1 MLQHNLSFG
10 SHLHLAPEQ
19 EITLSLMSTAGNKV
33 LPNHQVT
40 EKITGTDSAL
50 HRMLVLTCSSKLA
63 ALRRL
68 LTRNFPESLKVCGAL
83 HHVID
88 QNPFRLQVLVDQW
101 PDFNS
106 VLCRPPMEEMTDPSD
121 PYTNTYFLFS
131 KDPQG
136 LRQFLEDPQTVN
148 WKQKLQIQG
157 CQPSLTDVLQEVS
170 SKHGSHMHTT
180 SNLLYMRDGIE
191 SEDLEKMRKIS
202 ELQFSSLN
210 PEEAYL
216 VNEGWALGG
225 NPLSER
231 YVSRCIQNFPSVCAR
246 RLGVGKPVA
255 WTTSDQSAEMR
266 MGYTEKKYR
275 NQGVFRTMIIQ
286 LTHKLNSKGCPLYC
300 HVAPDN
306 NSSQA
311 ATLGAGFPLAGRW
324 QQWKFQPS

>member
-1 MLQHNLSFG
+1 
-10 SHLHLAPEQ
+10 
-19 EITLSLMSTAGNKV
+19 
-33 LPNHQVT
+33 
-40 EKITGTDSAL
+40 
-50 HRMLVLTCSSKLA
+50 MLVLTCSSKLA

-202 ELQFSSLN
+202 SDELQYTPLQTNEASFVNNQWQLGNNEHSLN
-210 PEEAYL
+210 F
-216 VNEGWALGG
+216 VK
-225 NPLSER
+225 
-231 YVSRCIQNFPSVCAR
+231 RCIKYFPSISVR
-246 RLGVGKPVA
+246 KQGVDQPIA
-255 WTTSDQSAEMR
+255 WAVTEHSVEIR
-266 MGYTEKKYR
+266 MGYTQPTYR
-275 NQGVFRTMIIQ
+275 NLGLSSIILLKLYAISHNRGFPIYAHTTPDNEASQGV
-286 LTHKLNSKGCPLYC
+286 LHKS
-300 HVAPDN
+300 
-306 NSSQA
+306 
-311 ATLGAGFPLAGRW
+311 GFQQRGRW
-324 QQWKFQPS
+324 LQWTFQPKSPIAKY

>member
-1 MLQHNLSFG
+1 
-10 SHLHLAPEQ
+10 
-19 EITLSLMSTAGNKV
+19 
-33 LPNHQVT
+33 
-40 EKITGTDSAL
+40 
-50 HRMLVLTCSSKLA
+50 MLVLTCSSKLA
-63 ALRRL
+63 ALRKL
-68 LTRNFPESLKVCGAL
+68 LTHNFPESLKVCGAL
-83 HHVID
+83 HHVIN

-106 VLCRPPMEEMTDPSD
+106 VMCRPPMEEMTDPSD

-131 KDPQG
+131 KDTQG

-180 SNLLYMRDGIE
+180 SNLLYMRDGLE
-191 SEDLEKMRKIS
+191 NEDLEKMRKIS
-202 ELQFSSLN
+202 DLQFSSLK

-216 VNEGWALGG
+216 VNEVWSFGG

-255 WTTSDQSAEMR
+255 WTMSEQSAEMR
-266 MGYTEKKYR
+266 MGYTEEKYR

-286 LTHKLNSKGCPLYC
+286 LTHKLNSKGSPLYC

-306 NSSQA
+306 KSSQA
-311 ATLGAGFPLAGRW
+311 ATLASGFPLAGRW